1 MAGEDAFARCF
12 SVMSTREVNAMGHE
26 AKDTPR
32 PPLKTIDDL
41 LEYWRV
47 RITML
52 MDAHLHAVHS
62 LTWRNFWLGGTAT
75 ILAAIVSSSIFATL
89 QDSVATGIR
98 VAVGSVSLLSAS
110 LIGLKTYLKYGE
122 RVEAHRRVG
131 RRYGALVHWITELQA
146 TPPSEPQLRECVE
159 RIRRTFD
166 EIDLQSPNVSNRI
179 WKRTVA
185 AVEQEVAGEVTEAV
199 RARVG
204 LFSRLRGERR
214 QADHR
219 RLARPDD
226 PSVGHR

>member
-1 MAGEDAFARCF
+1 
-12 SVMSTREVNAMGHE
+12 MGHGV
-26 AKDTPR
+26 KDTPR

-47 RITML
+47 RIVML

-62 LTWRNFWLGGTAT
+62 LTWRNFLLGGTAT

-89 QDSVATGIR
+89 QDTVDTAIR
-98 VAVGSVSLLSAS
+98 VAVGSVSLVSAS

-122 RVEAHRRVG
+122 RVEAHRRVA

-146 TPPSEPQLRECVE
+146 TPPPEPELRECVDK
-159 RIRRTFD
+159 IRRTFD
-166 EIDLQSPNVSNRI
+166 EIDMQSPNVSNRI

-185 AVEQEVAGEVTEAV
+185 AVEQEITGEVTEAV

-204 LFSRLRGERR
+204 LFSRLRGERSEH
-214 QADHR
+214 DHR
-219 RLARPDD
+219 RLTRSDD
-226 PSVGHR
+226 PSVGRR

>member
-1 MAGEDAFARCF
+1 
-12 SVMSTREVNAMGHE
+12 MSSSEVNPVE
-26 AKDTPR
+26 QNAKGTPL
-32 PPLKTIDDL
+32 PPLKTVDEL

-47 RITML
+47 RIIML
-52 MDAHLHAVHS
+52 MDAHLHAVDS

-131 RRYGALVHWITELQA
+131 RRYGALIHWITELQA
-146 TPPSEPQLRECVE
+146 TPPPEPELRECVE
-159 RIRRTFD
+159 KIRRTFD
-166 EIDLQSPNVSNRI
+166 EIDMQSPNVSNRI

-185 AVEQEVAGEVTEAV
+185 AVEQEVAGEVTEAF

-214 QADHR
+214 QHGDQRALTR
-219 RLARPDD
+219 SDD
-226 PSVGHR
+226 PSVGR

>member
-1 MAGEDAFARCF
+1 MTGE
-12 SVMSTREVNAMGHE
+12 SESGTVNPMGYE
-26 AKDTPR
+26 ANDTPR
-32 PPLKTIDDL
+32 PPLKTIDEL

-47 RITML
+47 RIIML
-52 MDAHLHAVHS
+52 MDAHLHAVDS

-122 RVEAHRRVG
+122 RVEAHRRVA

-146 TPPSEPQLRECVE
+146 APPPEPELRECVDK
-159 RIRRTFD
+159 IRRAFD

-185 AVEQEVAGEVTEAV
+185 AVEQEVSGEVMEAV

-204 LFSRLRGERR
+204 LFSRLGGERR
-214 QADHR
+214 RTDHR
-219 RLARPDD
+219 RLTRSED
-226 PSVGHR
+226 PSVGRR